1 MNTYYVCLSGINDVD
16 DRKKAIDLVSFAS
29 QTPTYNISTDE
40 YRVLTELTPEDFRG
54 LSWPDGC
61 TIRFS

>member
-16 DRKKAIDLVSFAS
+16 DRKKAIDLVSFSS
-29 QTPTYNISTDE
+29 QTPTYNIATDE
-40 YRVLTELTPEDFRG
+40 YRVLTELTPEEFCD